1 MSKHTLVRHSSNKKQ
16 LIKKLSANVYFRTF
30 RKYEYYCIF
39 QGRQPKHTILFTSLH
54 NHTTLQ
60 QSDLYWM
67 QHRLPARTHTD

>member
-1 MSKHTLVRHSSNKKQ
+1 MSKHTLVRHIINKNSSY
-16 LIKKLSANVYFRTF
+16 IKFSANVYISTF

-39 QGRQPKHTILFTSLH
+39 QGQQPKHTISFTSLH
-54 NHTTLQ
+54 NHTMLQ